1 MKIER
6 SEEDGVTVVALEG
19 VIRLGE
25 SARAFSTYLEDLIN
39 EKVPAVLIDLSGIDH
54 VDSTGLGELVGYL
67 QRFTEVGRRLALL
80 NPHRRIL
87 NLLRLTRLDDVFP
100 IYEEREQALTE
111 LGREQTG

>member
-6 SEEDGVTVVALEG
+6 SEDGNVTIVAIEG

-25 SARAFSTYLEDLIN
+25 SARKFSAYLEDLLK
-39 EKVPAVLIDLSGIDH
+39 EGVPSVLIDLSAIDH

-67 QRFTEVGRRLALL
+67 QRFTEEGRRLALL

-87 NLLRLTRLDDVFP
+87 NLLKLTKLDEVFP
-100 IYEEREQALTE
+100 IYQDRADAVKE
-111 LGREQTG
+111 LSGS